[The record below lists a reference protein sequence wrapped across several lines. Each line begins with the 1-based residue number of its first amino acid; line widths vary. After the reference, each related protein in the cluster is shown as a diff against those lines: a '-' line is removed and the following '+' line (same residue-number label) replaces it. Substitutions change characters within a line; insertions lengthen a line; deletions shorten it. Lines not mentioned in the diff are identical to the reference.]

1 MKRSATAPRSRP
13 RAAQGGVALAMLIWF
28 IAAMM
33 LLVAGIVVTARV
45 DIKLTQLHAER
56 ARAEAAGDGAIA
68 LALVEL
74 MVVDSEDEVDTSL
87 VFGGQY
93 SVGGLDVSVRFQPLS
108 GLLDLNRAPEELLAL
123 LFASL
128 DDVDEARAVELA
140 ASMVEWRSAPSE
152 DADDIDAP
160 VADSGLRHAR
170 FETIEDLLLVPGMDR
185 DIFTGVREA
194 VYVSQR
200 GQTGVDWMAAPPRVL
215 QAIGGLDAAQA
226 EALSAA
232 LGASGSRE
240 ESAPAELD
248 LSFQED
254 GNLALFRV
262 DAVVSVGDERFLRRR
277 WVERGRSGADDLPW
291 RFFRSEAVR
300 AAGGATSLEPGYA
313 GR

>member
-1 MKRSATAPRSRP
+1 VKRSVARPRSRP
-13 RAAQGGVALAMLIWF
+13 RAAQGGVALAMLVWF

-68 LALVEL
+68 LALAEL
-74 MVVDSEDEVDTSL
+74 MVIDSENEVDTSL

-93 SVGGLDVSVRFQPLS
+93 NVGGLDVTVRFQPVS
-108 GLLDLNRAPEELLAL
+108 GLVDLNRAPEELLAL

-128 DDVDEARAVELA
+128 DDVEEARAVELA
-140 ASMVEWRSAPSE
+140 ASMVEWRTAPGDDAE
-152 DADDIDAP
+152 DGDAP

-185 DIFTGVREA
+185 DIFAGVREA
-194 VYVSQR
+194 VYVGQR
-200 GQTGVDWMAAPPRVL
+200 GQSGVDWMAAPARVL
-215 QAIGGLDAAQA
+215 QAIGGFDAAQA
-226 EALSAA
+226 AALSAKLVA
-232 LGASGSRE
+232 AGDRE
-240 ESAPAELD
+240 EAVPSELD
-248 LSFQED
+248 LRYQEA
-254 GNLALFRV
+254 GNLALYRV
-262 DAVVSVGDERFLRRR
+262 DAIVPVGEERFLRRR

-291 RFFRSEAVR
+291 RFFRTEAVR
-300 AAGGATSLEPGYA
+300 AAGTLEPGYA